1 MHYNY
6 FRDYRPGLGRYIQS
20 DPIGLAGGIN
30 IYSYVGADPLSW
42 TDPTGLQVFVCSR
55 AVDGFPFT
63 GNHSYLYDSTTG
75 RAEGMRGS
83 SKSGMASNE
92 TGPGGPG
99 NACNKVEGS
108 EGKETSV
115 MDFMQKNQNAFV
127 WIPGMNDC
135 HSAVGRA
142 LGANGL
148 PNPGAPGGR
157 MGPLPGAP
165 VPSYP
170 SLPPMP

>member
-1 MHYNY
+1 MGGN
-6 FRDYRPGLGRYIQS
+6 
-20 DPIGLAGGIN
+20 PI
-30 IYSYVGADPLSW
+30 SY
-42 TDPTGLQVFVCSR
+42 TDPTGLQVFVCNR
-55 AVDGFPFT
+55 PVDGFSFT

-75 RAEGMRGS
+75 RDEGMRGN

-92 TGPGGPG
+92 RGTRGD
-99 NACNKVEGS
+99 ACNRVEGS
-108 EGKETSV
+108 EGKEKQV
-115 MDFMQKNQNAFV
+115 MDFMQSNQNAFV

-157 MGPLPGAP
+157 MGSLPGAP
-165 VPSYP
+165 TPSYP